1 MPPEQSIQRTGS
13 GSFSKALMSHGSG
26 LTRPSLFHTVAEVLL
41 SAAVWVMKLEGRREA
56 EKHRGGTGLCGT
68 FYHGCR

>member
-41 SAAVWVMKLEGRREA
+41 SAAVWVNEA
-56 EKHRGGTGLCGT
+56 
-68 FYHGCR
+68 